1 MKRKERMNEPNR
13 ADLTSEAARKV
24 IEAAD
29 QKRVAAC
36 LEELEAL
43 LKKRRCRMEVSILLK
58 AGQVIP
64 QLQIVA
70 E

>member
-1 MKRKERMNEPNR
+1 MAEPDK
-13 ADLTSEAARKV
+13 ADLTSEAARKI

-29 QKRVAAC
+29 QKRVEACAA
-36 LEELEAL
+36 ELDAL
-43 LKKRRCRMEVSILLK
+43 LKKRHCRLEISILLK

-70 E
+70 EQPKD